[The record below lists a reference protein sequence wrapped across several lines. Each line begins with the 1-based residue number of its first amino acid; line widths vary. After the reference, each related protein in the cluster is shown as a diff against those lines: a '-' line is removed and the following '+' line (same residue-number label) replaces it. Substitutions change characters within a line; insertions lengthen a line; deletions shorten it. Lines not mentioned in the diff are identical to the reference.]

1 MADAWLCEVLAML
14 GSQGLVNDPGAAGT
28 SWAGAAVGQ
37 KDMKQ
42 EGLVPL
48 PCLPRHFVCQ
58 RSGCLGEK
66 FVLWHLFST
75 ARMAATSPPIHLC
88 SSSLSASICLVTT
101 HWEQHCQPALQQPP
115 SFNLCHC
122 PLAYSFQTSWG
133 EDKTQH

>member
-48 PCLPRHFVCQ
+48 PCLQDTLCVRGLGAWV
-58 RSGCLGEK
+58 RSLCCGT
-66 FVLWHLFST
+66 FSLQLEWQLH
-75 ARMAATSPPIHLC
+75 PLQ
-88 SSSLSASICLVTT
+88 SICAAQASL
-101 HWEQHCQPALQQPP
+101 PP
-115 SFNLCHC
+115 S
-122 PLAYSFQTSWG
+122 AW
-133 EDKTQH
+133 

>member
-48 PCLPRHFVCQ
+48 PCP
-58 RSGCLGEK
+58 
-66 FVLWHLFST
+66 
-75 ARMAATSPPIHLC
+75 
-88 SSSLSASICLVTT
+88 
-101 HWEQHCQPALQQPP
+101 
-115 SFNLCHC
+115 
-122 PLAYSFQTSWG
+122 
-133 EDKTQH
+133 